1 MISYHYLR
9 YDYSNNSLFTVFH
22 NFYSLKNL
30 MDLSINENYKKL
42 LGYGLQ
48 TKLKIFKRLKYQ
60 LNWDDSK
67 ARIFIYVLSKY
78 LFFIS

>member
-1 MISYHYLR
+1 MNHKG
-9 YDYSNNSLFTVFH
+9 YDIVSLFKIRL
-22 NFYSLKNL
+22 LKQPFIL

-60 LNWDDSK
+60 LN
-67 ARIFIYVLSKY
+67 
-78 LFFIS
+78 

>member
-1 MISYHYLR
+1 MI
-9 YDYSNNSLFTVFH
+9 
-22 NFYSLKNL
+22 
-30 MDLSINENYKKL
+30 LSINENYKKL

-67 ARIFIYVLSKY
+67 AWIFVLSEY
-78 LFFIS
+78 IYILFLNNTCLIFN